1 MISMYEYKIHPAA
14 LMFPMLAEN
23 ELAELAD
30 DIKANQ
36 QEECITLF
44 HGLLL
49 DGRNRLEACKRI
61 GVEPQFRELDD
72 GKDPWKYA
80 MSLNRKRRQLT
91 DSQKA
96 KIGLDYIEHQRA
108 EAVARKKSTQSKP
121 GEKVG
126 SKVVDSYP
134 PPINSGKSRD
144 KAGSLVGLSGKVLDQ
159 YAKVRESGTPS
170 LLAMV
175 DANEVG
181 IHSASLVAGLPKEK
195 QAEFT
200 CDPKK
205 VRDAAAKIRDSKK
218 KPLSGSAKSGK
229 KKPSSATSEQS
240 VVGENDSVFAASIA
254 EDAKLLVSKE
264 DFLAFQK
271 WSNDPITID
280 ANFSE
285 AVSIETR
292 ILNLLHGARPEDIE
306 SIHTGL
312 ALKSGM
318 EKTYAI
324 AKKCFG
330 EPVAVTPDVD
340 TFKLNGANA
349 DPMKAFE
356 RIFETS
362 TKEMRQRLHE
372 RCGVL
377 WNSAKKN
384 SPYSVDFEKF
394 WLAYPA
400 KGRVNKGKAWECWS
414 KALGRLENVELCQ
427 LEDTWSG
434 FLVRRAKEYSDSPR
448 GQSEFCKH
456 ATTWLNG
463 DAWTDSVESWMDDGT
478 RVRTKS
484 GLRDRAGDHLPKGR
498 GSLCAP
504 GVDVAEEEMSEEEE
518 LQHRAQMDKLFK
530 GK

>member
-1 MISMYEYKIHPAA
+1 MSSLYEYEIHPAA
-14 LMFPMLAEN
+14 LLFPMLAEK

-30 DIKANQ
+30 DIKANKQ
-36 QEECITLF
+36 QERITLCK
-44 HGLLL
+44 GLLL
-49 DGRNRLEACKRI
+49 DGRNRLEACKRS
-61 GVEPQFRELDD
+61 GVEPQFQELED

-80 MSLNRKRRQLT
+80 VSRNILRRNLT
-91 DSQKA
+91 PALRAKLALDCIEPMKAEAKERQKA
-96 KIGLDYIEHQRA
+96 SGGDRKSSKTK
-108 EAVARKKSTQSKP
+108 ARSVPDNCPEPIRQ
-121 GEKVG
+121 GE
-126 SKVVDSYP
+126 
-134 PPINSGKSRD
+134 SRN
-144 KAGSLVGLSGKVLDQ
+144 KAGALVGLCGKAIDQ
-159 YAKVRESGTPS
+159 YAKVRKSGTPA

-175 DANEVG
+175 DASQVG
-181 IHSASLVAGLPKEK
+181 IHSASLVAELPKEK
-195 QAEFT
+195 QAELT
-200 CDPKK
+200 SDPKK
-205 VRDAAAKIRDSKK
+205 VKNAASKIRSEKK
-218 KPLSGSAKSGK
+218 KEVSKTESFEEEDF
-229 KKPSSATSEQS
+229 PSQDE
-240 VVGENDSVFAASIA
+240 FIA
-254 EDAKLLVSKE
+254 EAISRCFSGFAEDGLLGVADELIQQKSPLVGAILKRSKITVGT
-264 DFLAFQK
+264 
-271 WSNDPITID
+271 NDD
-280 ANFSE
+280 VELS
-285 AVSIETR
+285 
-292 ILNLLHGARPEDIE
+292 LQD
-306 SIHTGL
+306 
-312 ALKSGM
+312 
-318 EKTYAI
+318 
-324 AKKCFG
+324 
-330 EPVAVTPDVD
+330 DVD
-340 TFKLNGANA
+340 TFKLNGGAT
-349 DPMKAFE
+349 DPVKALE

-362 TKEMRQRLHE
+362 SKEMKQRLHE

-377 WNSAKKN
+377 WNAAKKN

-504 GVDVAEEEMSEEEE
+504 GVEVAEEEMSEEEE
-518 LQHRAQMDKLFK
+518 LQHRSQMDKLFK